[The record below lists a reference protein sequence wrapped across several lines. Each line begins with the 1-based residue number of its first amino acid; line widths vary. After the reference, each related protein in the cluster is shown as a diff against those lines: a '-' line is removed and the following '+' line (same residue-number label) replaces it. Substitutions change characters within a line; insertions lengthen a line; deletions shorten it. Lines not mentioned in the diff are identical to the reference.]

1 MCEFYSESFYMNV
14 CKKQINNKKDYF
26 LLEKIILKAYTLYII
41 MQSSKMLLKG
51 DIICQQLILL
61 L

>member
-1 MCEFYSESFYMNV
+1 MNV

-41 MQSSKMLLKG
+41 M
-51 DIICQQLILL
+51 
-61 L
+61 